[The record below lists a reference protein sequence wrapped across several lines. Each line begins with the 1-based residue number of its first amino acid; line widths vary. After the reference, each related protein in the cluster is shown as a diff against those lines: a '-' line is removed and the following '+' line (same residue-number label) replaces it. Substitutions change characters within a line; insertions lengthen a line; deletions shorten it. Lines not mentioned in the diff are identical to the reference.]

1 MKLIRINDYDG
12 ESIGLFKHNLKQV
25 VKTIKYCDEQAQKD
39 PMYLATDEISDWLS
53 AFLDLLENAGI
64 KRVFLDDTIQLS

>member
-1 MKLIRINDYDG
+1 MQIIQINDYDG

-39 PMYLATDEISDWLS
+39 PMYLETDENSDWQN
-53 AFLDLLENAGI
+53 AFLNFLENAGI
-64 KRVFLDDTIQLS
+64 KRVFIDETIQLS